1 MTRYERLPEPY
12 ETGHYPDDE
21 IDLRELFA
29 TLWSGKWIIIL
40 ITVLFAAGG
49 VAYALYKPDI
59 YQANA
64 LLAPADGDSGG
75 RLGGQL
81 GSLASLAGVNIG
93 SDSSSKTSIA
103 KEVLQSR
110 VFLTDFI
117 HLHELE
123 VPLMATKAWN
133 SRQNQWVYDQE
144 IYNPETGE
152 WGTNQVG
159 ESLQPTN
166 WDLVKKFKQSHLS
179 VSENQD
185 NGMVTVSIKSLSP
198 VAAKQ
203 WTEWLVKDINEHM
216 RAQDIEEAEA
226 SISYLETKLN
236 ETNIAGMQQVFYQL
250 IESETRTVMLAN
262 AQREYVFKTVDPAVV
277 PQEKSEPKRALI
289 AIIAT
294 MLGGMLGVFTVFVR
308 AFIRPPVGR
317 IEQSEIRHPKHDR
330 TTQATTTNTQ

>member
-1 MTRYERLPEPY
+1 MTRYERVPEPP
-12 ETGHYPDDE
+12 ETRHYPDDE
-21 IDLRELFA
+21 IDLRELLA
-29 TLWSGKWIIIL
+29 TLWAGKWIIIL
-40 ITVLFAAGG
+40 ITILFAAGG
-49 VAYALYKPDI
+49 VGYALYKPDI

-64 LLAPADGDSGG
+64 LLAPADGEGGG

-93 SDSSSKTSIA
+93 EDGSSNTVIA

-110 VFLTDFI
+110 AFLTDFI
-117 HLHELE
+117 RRHKLE
-123 VPLMATKAWN
+123 APLMATKAWN
-133 SRQNQWVYDQE
+133 TRQGQWVYDRE
-144 IYNPETGE
+144 IYNPENGE
-152 WGTNQVG
+152 WGTGENG

-166 WDLVKKFKQSHLS
+166 WDLVKKFKQRHLS
-179 VSENQD
+179 VSEDQD
-185 NGMVTVSIKSLSP
+185 NGMVTVSVKSLSS

-203 WTEWLVKDINEHM
+203 WTERLVKDINEHM

-226 SISYLETKLN
+226 SINYLEAKLD

-289 AIIAT
+289 SIVAT
-294 MLGGMLGVFTVFVR
+294 ILGSMIGIFSVFVL
-308 AFIRPPVGR
+308 ALIRSGKGQNDSGKP
-317 IEQSEIRHPKHDR
+317 ISQ
-330 TTQATTTNTQ
+330 TNFENA

>member
-1 MTRYERLPEPY
+1 MSRYEPVPKSPEAKN
-12 ETGHYPDDE
+12 YPDDE

-29 TLWSGKWIIIL
+29 ILWVGKWIIIL
-40 ITVLFAAGG
+40 TTLLFAAGG

-64 LLAPADGDSGG
+64 LLAPAEGDSGS
-75 RLGGQL
+75 RLSGQL
-81 GSLASLAGVNIG
+81 GSLASLAGVSIG
-93 SDSSSKTSIA
+93 EDSSSNTVIA

-110 VFLTDFI
+110 AFLADFI
-117 HLHELE
+117 RRHKLE
-123 VPLMATKAWN
+123 APLMAAEAWN
-133 SRQNQWVYDQE
+133 MRQKEWIYDRE

-152 WGTNQVG
+152 WGVDENG

-166 WDLVKKFKQSHLS
+166 WDLVKKFRESHLNI
-179 VSENQD
+179 SENKD
-185 NGMVTVSIKSLSP
+185 NGMVTISVKSLSP
-198 VAAKQ
+198 LAARQ

-216 RAQDIEEAEA
+216 RAQDVEEAEA
-226 SISYLETKLN
+226 SISYLESKLD

-289 AIIAT
+289 VILAV
-294 MLGGMLGVFTVFVR
+294 MLGGMLSVFIVFVR
-308 AFIRPPVGR
+308 AFIRSG
-317 IEQSEIRHPKHDR
+317 
-330 TTQATTTNTQ
+330 TQETNEGKE

>member
-29 TLWSGKWIIIL
+29 TLWAGKWIIIL
-40 ITVLFAAGG
+40 VTILFAAGG

-117 HLHELE
+117 HRHELE
-123 VPLMATKAWN
+123 APLMATKAWN
-133 SRQNQWVYDQE
+133 TRQSEWVYDRE
-144 IYNPETGE
+144 IYSPATGE
-152 WGTNQVG
+152 WGTNEDG

-166 WDLVKKFKQSHLS
+166 WDLIKKFKQSHLS
-179 VSENQD
+179 VRENQD

-216 RAQDIEEAEA
+216 RAQDIEEAEG

-277 PQEKSEPKRALI
+277 PQEKSEPNRALI

-294 MLGGMLGVFTVFVR
+294 MLGGMLAVSIV
-308 AFIRPPVGR
+308 FIRSF
-317 IEQSEIRHPKHDR
+317 IEK
-330 TTQATTTNTQ
+330 TA